1 MQKNLPHYSCD
12 LQFQMV
18 IVRFLFT
25 LKKNVMELR
34 PKITLYRFGNY
45 WNKIQQNH
53 RKAVA
58 RLWSKTGK
66 TKTKLSK
73 KIKKNK
79 KQTCTTYNTVRI
91 EKRKWKLIKTKKV
104 GLSYS
109 IYVPPFFLIW
119 KIEGAEPAINFLFNS
134 YLFPPVYSRLDI
146 LEIRIV

>member
-1 MQKNLPHYSCD
+1 
-12 LQFQMV
+12 MV

-45 WNKIQQNH
+45 WNKIQQSH

-66 TKTKLSK
+66 TKTKLPK
-73 KIKKNK
+73 KIKLK
-79 KQTCTTYNTVRI
+79 KKQQTCTTYNTVRI
-91 EKRKWKLIKTKKV
+91 EKRKWKLIKAKKV

-119 KIEGAEPAINFLFNS
+119 KIEGAEPAISFLFNS
-134 YLFPPVYSRLDI
+134 YLFPPVYSRLEI